1 LTFIASIVEG
11 HGEIAALPA
20 LLHRLA
26 TEAAS
31 GTMTRLRVN
40 PPIRV
45 KSGSFF
51 NDNAYFSRY
60 VALAVA
66 KARQEQGAVLI
77 LLDCEDACPAVL
89 GPRMLAQARVIARE
103 VEVIVVLA
111 FREFETWFVASA
123 VSLRGCRGLAMDLDA
138 PDRPEA
144 IRDAKGWLDER
155 MNVAYDPIT
164 HQLEFVRIFALDSA
178 RTNASFDRF
187 YNKFVAL
194 TQAADN
200 GS

>member
-89 GPRMLAQARVIARE
+89 GPRMLAQARVIAGE
-103 VEVIVVLA
+103 IQVIVVLA

-123 VSLRGCRGLAMDLDA
+123 VSL
-138 PDRPEA
+138 DRPEA